1 MAKSRIAVLYDQW
14 NEEATQRED
23 ASSRTGRKSARRRP
37 RGEPTE
43 DIQEVFEGLRKAGH
57 NPFYVVLDGTEDALT
72 GLTRVEADLFF
83 NLTESYRG
91 DDTKDTN
98 IAAYLDLLGRRYTG
112 AGPEALYLA
121 QDKPLAKKIFSFHG
135 IQTPTFATVFRGRL
149 EHAHDIRFPLIVKP
163 AREDGSIG
171 IEFSAVVNSIKELME
186 RIDALHIQLDSPV
199 LLEEYVEGREIY
211 VGILGNEKAEPLPL
225 VELDLSKLPDGT
237 PKIAGTEVKW
247 EKDTDA
253 YRKTK
258 PVFPEDLDE
267 PTTEKIRSTAL
278 AAFHALKLRDYGRID
293 IRLDKEGVPHVL
305 EVNPNPYLLPKAE
318 FPLAAKKA
326 GRSYPDLINEI
337 AELALGRYG
346 SRALV
351 S

>member
-1 MAKSRIAVLYDQW
+1 MAKLKVAVLYDEW
-14 NEEATQRED
+14 DGEAEERPGP
-23 ASSRTGRKSARRRP
+23 GRGVRKRRK

-43 DIQEVFEGLRKAGH
+43 DIQEVFEALKKGGH
-57 NPFYVVLDGTEDALT
+57 SPFYIVLDGADETLLSLART
-72 GLTRVEADLFF
+72 EADLFF

-135 IQTPTFATVFRGRL
+135 IATPFFATVYRGRL
-149 EHAHDIRFPLIVKP
+149 EHSQDIRFPLIVKP

-186 RIDALHIQLDSPV
+186 RIDALHMQFDSPV

-211 VGILGNEKAEPLPL
+211 AAILGNEKPEALPL
-225 VELDLSKLPDGT
+225 LEMDFSRLPDGT
-237 PKIAGTEVKW
+237 PRIAGTEVKW
-247 EKDTDA
+247 EKDTDF
-253 YRKTK
+253 YKKTK
-258 PVFPEDLDE
+258 TVYPDDLDDDAE
-267 PTTEKIRSTAL
+267 ETIKSTAI
-278 AAFHALKLRDYGRID
+278 AAFQALKLRDYGRID
-293 IRLDKEGVPHVL
+293 IRLDQKGTPHVL

-318 FPLAAKKA
+318 FCLAGKKS
-326 GRSYPDLINEI
+326 GRAYGDLICEI
-337 AELALGRYG
+337 VELALARYQ
-346 SRALV
+346 RPVLAL
-351 S
+351 

>member
-1 MAKSRIAVLYDQW
+1 MAKLKIGVLYDQW
-14 NEEATQRED
+14 DGDAAEQAAT
-23 ASSRTGRKSARRRP
+23 APRKRRR
-37 RGEPTE
+37 RGEPSE
-43 DIQEVFEGLRKAGH
+43 DIQEVYEALKKGGH
-57 NPFYVVLDGTEDALT
+57 SPSYVVLDGVKESLLALA
-72 GLTRVEADLFF
+72 GLEADLIF

-98 IAAYLDLLGRRYTG
+98 IAAYLDLLGHRYTG
-112 AGPEALYLA
+112 AGFEALYLA

-135 IQTPTFATVFRGRL
+135 ITTPYFATVYRGRL
-149 EHAHDIRFPLIVKP
+149 EHAQDIRFPLIVKP

-186 RIDALHIQLDSPV
+186 RIDALHVEFDSPV

-211 VGILGNEKAEPLPL
+211 VGILGNEKPEALPL
-225 VELDLSKLPDGT
+225 VELDLSRLPEGT

-247 EKDTDA
+247 EKDTDV

-258 PVFPEDLDE
+258 PFLPEDLDE
-267 PTTEKIRSTAL
+267 ATVEKIQSTAI
-278 AAFHALKLRDYGRID
+278 AAYQALKLRDYGRID
-293 IRLDKEGVPHVL
+293 IRLDKEKKPHVL

-318 FPLAAKKA
+318 FSMAAKKS
-326 GRSYPDLINEI
+326 GRAHTDLINEI
-337 AELALGRYG
+337 VELALARYG
-346 SRALV
+346 ATSLT

>member
-1 MAKSRIAVLYDQW
+1 MARSRIAVLYDEW
-14 NEEATQRED
+14 DEEAAEKAET
-23 ASSRTGRKSARRRP
+23 ASRAGRKRPRRK

-43 DIQEVFEGLRKAGH
+43 DIQEVFEALKKGGH
-57 NPFYVVLDGTEDALT
+57 NPFYAVLDGTVESLLALAH
-72 GLTRVEADLFF
+72 LEADLIF

-135 IQTPTFATVFRGRL
+135 IATPYFATVFRGRL
-149 EHAHDIRFPLIVKP
+149 EHAQDIRFPLIVKP

-186 RIDALHIQLDSPV
+186 RIDALHVSFDSPV

-211 VGILGNEKAEPLPL
+211 VAILGNDKPEALPV
-225 VELDLSKLPDGT
+225 VELDLSNLPDGT

-247 EKDTDA
+247 DKDTDI

-258 PVFPEDLDE
+258 PFFPDIDDE
-267 PTTEKIRSTAL
+267 TVEKIRSTAV
-278 AAFHALKLRDYGRID
+278 AAFQALKLRDYGRID
-293 IRLDKEGVPHVL
+293 IRLDREGKPHVL

-318 FPLAAKKA
+318 FALAAKKS
-326 GRSYPDLINEI
+326 GRCYADLINEI
-337 AELALGRYG
+337 VELAQVRYRG
-346 SRALV
+346 AVLTA
-351 S
+351 